1 MKSKKGKTYEE
12 MVAHMKVGARAE
24 RERIEAEQNKSETL
38 QIRLEPDLMRKILA
52 IAEKKGI
59 KHSTLVRSWIT
70 HMANHELTS
79 RGTTGIVNESP
90 AQEMSSEELQRQML
104 YLLVDIQ
111 ASVGKLSKDQTPK
124 TKTTIS
130 QKKKK

>member
-12 MVAHMKVGARAE
+12 MVARMKVGARAE

-38 QIRLEPDLMRKILA
+38 QIRLEPDLMRKILS
-52 IAEKKGI
+52 IAEQKGI
-59 KHSTLVRSWIT
+59 KHSTLVRSWIAQ
-70 HMANHELTS
+70 MANHELAS
-79 RGTTGIVNESP
+79 RGTTGSVNESP
-90 AQEMSSEELQRQML
+90 TRELSSEELQRQML

-111 ASVGKLSKDQTPK
+111 ESVAMLSKDEPTK
-124 TKTTIS
+124 TKTPIS